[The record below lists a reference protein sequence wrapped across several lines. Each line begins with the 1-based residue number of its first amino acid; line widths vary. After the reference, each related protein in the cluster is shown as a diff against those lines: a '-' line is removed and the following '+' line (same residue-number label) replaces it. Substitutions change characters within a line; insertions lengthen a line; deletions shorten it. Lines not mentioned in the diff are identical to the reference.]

1 MMDNMLYTY
10 VATYL
15 FSRLAIMAALGYVVY
30 MILRPK
36 IALSRVQ
43 K

>member
-15 FSRLAIMAALGYVVY
+15 FSRLLIMAALGYVVY
-30 MILRPK
+30 MTLRPR
-36 IALSRVQ
+36 IALSRV
-43 K
+43 

>member
-10 VATYL
+10 VTTYL

-30 MILRPK
+30 MTLQPK
-36 IALSRVQ
+36 IALSRMQ